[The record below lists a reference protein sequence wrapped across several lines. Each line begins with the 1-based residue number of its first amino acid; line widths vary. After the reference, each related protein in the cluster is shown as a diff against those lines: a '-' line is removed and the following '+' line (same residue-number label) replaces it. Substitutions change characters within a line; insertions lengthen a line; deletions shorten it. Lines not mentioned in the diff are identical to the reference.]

1 MERIEV
7 EVEAAGGDDEARLEV
22 ARSYGAESWERLTLA
37 IRMIDAIW
45 RDDERR
51 VRAIVTANP
60 YLLHEDAGIRDSNW
74 GPPMSY
80 AANLGRNRIVRM
92 LHDLGARDLQ
102 WALDRAILQGQLDTA
117 RMLFEMGARPADA
130 AAAMEGPAETLNA
143 EGMALLLDLGVTL
156 TRETAPVAMV
166 LQTYGRNPDG
176 KHRILE
182 LFARHGIPLPDTP
195 PMAVHRGRRDLLE
208 RHLHR
213 DPALLA
219 RTFSHQ
225 DLYPP
230 SLACHDEQK
239 FALHGA
245 PLAGA
250 TLLHMAVDYEELE
263 IARWLLEHGA
273 DVNARADVDADG
285 FGGHTPLF
293 SCVVTYNAGRKDE
306 PLARLLLDR
315 GADPNAR
322 ASIRKEYPFSRDPSP
337 REYRGV
343 TPIGWGRA
351 FHDPGMVSR
360 GALRLIAERG
370 GTE

>member
-1 MERIEV
+1 MLQLRDRGVHSADALLASPGLQPVLDALRLLGRLGGRPPGDWVGGSV
-7 EVEAAGGDDEARLEV
+7 EVLRGSDFALLVEI
-22 ARSYGAESWERLTLA
+22 GA
-37 IRMIDAIW
+37 D
-45 RDDERR
+45 
-51 VRAIVTANP
+51 
-60 YLLHEDAGIRDSNW
+60 
-74 GPPMSY
+74 
-80 AANLGRNRIVRM
+80 
-92 LHDLGARDLQ
+92 ARDGLG
-102 WALDRAILQGQLDTA
+102 WTALALETYA
-117 RMLFEMGARPADA
+117 RYPE
-130 AAAMEGPAETLNA
+130 
-143 EGMALLLDLGVTL
+143 
-156 TRETAPVAMV
+156 
-166 LQTYGRNPDG
+166 G

-182 LFARHGIPLPDTP
+182 VMASQGVRLPDTP